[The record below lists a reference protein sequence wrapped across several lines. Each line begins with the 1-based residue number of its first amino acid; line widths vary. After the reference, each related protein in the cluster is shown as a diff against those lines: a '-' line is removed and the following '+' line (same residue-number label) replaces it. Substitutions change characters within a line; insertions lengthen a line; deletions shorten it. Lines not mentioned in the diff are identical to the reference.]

1 MTRATERWQDQIRY
15 AADTGTVPR
24 LPRTGL
30 RRFGRRFL
38 IALVGLVSAFVAV
51 SSYATRRSNDVP
63 SPVIQPA
70 TKVALATPEPTK
82 RRSFTGTVSS
92 EATPPLGEPA
102 FAQATARAAREDV
115 MLDPETTGTISTDN
129 AAPNASERTAS
140 TASERPKSRQGR
152 LSSDNAAKPRSR
164 VLSAHQ
170 RSNRR
175 EPHLASRPGPGR
187 VVAAATAQPA
197 SPCLFF
203 VACF

>member
-15 AADTGTVPR
+15 AADTGTVPSV
-24 LPRTGL
+24 PGL

-70 TKVALATPEPTK
+70 TRVALATPEPAR

-92 EATPPLGEPA
+92 EATPPLAEPA
-102 FAQATARAAREDV
+102 FAQATARPAREDV
-115 MLDPETTGTISTDN
+115 MLDPATTGTISTDN
-129 AAPNASERTAS
+129 APLNAGGRTAS
-140 TASERPKSRQGR
+140 TASKRPISRQGR
-152 LSSDNAAKPRSR
+152 PSSDNAGKPRSR
-164 VLSAHQ
+164 LLSAHQ
-170 RSNRR
+170 RSNRS

-197 SPCLFF
+197 SLCLFL